1 MDNKKNGIPKLRFPG
16 FTGAWEQ
23 RKLVSLFSKF
33 TDGDWIES
41 KDQANTG
48 IRLIQTGNIGITE
61 FINKFGNEKWISEE
75 TFKKLNC
82 EEIFPGDIIISRLP
96 DPAGRACILPKL
108 DTRMITAVDCTIART
123 SREASAEFIVQYL
136 STQTYFKY
144 VQSCLAGGTRQR
156 ISRKNLANFNVSIPT
171 EISEQKQIGFF
182 FKQLD
187 TLIALHQRKLE
198 HLQEQKKG
206 LLQKMFPKNGETV
219 PEVRFP
225 GFTDAW
231 EQRKLSSMTQYK
243 NGKGH
248 EDKQTDSGDFELVNL
263 NSISIDGGFKHSGK
277 FINESDDGIL
287 YKNDLVMILSDVGHG
302 DLLGRV
308 ALIPDDNKFILNQRV
323 ALLRPNKT
331 ANPEFLFFY
340 INSHQKYFKSQGAGM
355 SQLNISKKSVETFSS
370 LVPNID
376 EQKKISLFFKQL
388 DSLITLH
395 QRKLDHLELMKK
407 GLLQQM
413 FV

>member
-16 FTGAWEQ
+16 FTG
-23 RKLVSLFSKF
+23 
-33 TDGDWIES
+33 
-41 KDQANTG
+41 
-48 IRLIQTGNIGITE
+48 
-61 FINKFGNEKWISEE
+61 
-75 TFKKLNC
+75 
-82 EEIFPGDIIISRLP
+82 
-96 DPAGRACILPKL
+96 
-108 DTRMITAVDCTIART
+108 
-123 SREASAEFIVQYL
+123 
-136 STQTYFKY
+136 
-144 VQSCLAGGTRQR
+144 
-156 ISRKNLANFNVSIPT
+156 
-171 EISEQKQIGFF
+171 
-182 FKQLD
+182 
-187 TLIALHQRKLE
+187 
-198 HLQEQKKG
+198 
-206 LLQKMFPKNGETV
+206 
-219 PEVRFP
+219 
-225 GFTDAW
+225 AW

-331 ANPEFLFFY
+331 VNPEFLFFY

-376 EQKKISLFFKQL
+376 EQKKISLFLMKL
-388 DSLITLH
+388 DSLIALHQRKLEHLQEQKKGLLQKMFPKNGETVPEVRFPGFTDAWEQRKLGEYGYFYYGKSAPKWSVVKEGGTPCIRYGELYTKFNSIVDRVYSRTNIDVNKLKLSKGGEVLVPRVGEDPLDFANCAYLPFPNIAIGEMISVFNTKQNPLFMTYYFNSQLRREFAKRVEGGNVSNLYYAYLENIKMSVPKKEEQDKISTFIKDFDTLISLH

>member
-16 FTGAWEQ
+16 FTGAWEQRKLGETSKITAGGDVDKEKLLTHGKYPVIANALTNDGIVGYYNDAYRITAPAVTVTGRGEIGKAKSRKINFTPVVRLLSVESKHNVDFLAEAINRSKVVFESTGVPQLTVPKLSNYKISFPVSENEETKIGDFIQQFDSLIALHQRKLEHLQEQKKGLLQKMFPKNGEIVPEVRFPGFTDAWEQ

-123 SREASAEFIVQYL
+123 SRETSAEFIVQYL

-171 EISEQKQIGFF
+171 EINEQKQIGFF

-198 HLQEQKKG
+198 HL
-206 LLQKMFPKNGETV
+206 
-219 PEVRFP
+219 
-225 GFTDAW
+225 
-231 EQRKLSSMTQYK
+231 
-243 NGKGH
+243 
-248 EDKQTDSGDFELVNL
+248 
-263 NSISIDGGFKHSGK
+263 
-277 FINESDDGIL
+277 
-287 YKNDLVMILSDVGHG
+287 
-302 DLLGRV
+302 
-308 ALIPDDNKFILNQRV
+308 
-323 ALLRPNKT
+323 
-331 ANPEFLFFY
+331 
-340 INSHQKYFKSQGAGM
+340 
-355 SQLNISKKSVETFSS
+355 
-370 LVPNID
+370 
-376 EQKKISLFFKQL
+376 
-388 DSLITLH
+388 
-395 QRKLDHLELMKK
+395 ELMKK